1 MLTAVMLSLFS
12 GGISAGGIIWQI
24 FSQITFG
31 AAGGLIISTGAVFL
45 LKRISFQSNGFDL
58 LLFMA
63 IIALALL
70 AGQQGALPCRGR
82 KNQFCEPDIL
92 KLVAA
97 SIIMTSFSPLRA
109 LLIV

>member
-12 GGISAGGIIWQI
+12 DGISAGGIIWQI

-58 LLFMA
+58 LLFIA
-63 IIALALL
+63 IALALL